1 MNIKN
6 RITLFSTV
14 WLLIILLITN
24 SGIYLLFQKNLHDNA
39 LESSE
44 TRMESLTEAVK
55 TSSET
60 KMNMTQLL
68 RAYLPADSMIRI
80 ITGDNRVVATSS
92 RITDDDKLE
101 EIKPIYRPNQY
112 SDVKKLDG
120 MVYTVSQHPVI
131 WTDGE
136 VVSLQLIEEESSI
149 PNTLQ
154 ILRIVLTIAT
164 LLILIPSYMGGRFLS
179 KLILVPISNLTRT
192 MEENQKRGT
201 YKRIMIN
208 KKSNDELNKMART
221 FNHMMDLLENN
232 YKKQEQFVSDASH
245 ELRTPLTVIESYAKM
260 LKRWGG
266 SRPEIL
272 EEAVEAIHSESLRM
286 KELTQ
291 QMLVL
296 ARDESQV
303 DLQLQQTELVKMAKN
318 AAKNLNKAYERKIR
332 VQSNIDEIHI
342 ECDSLKLKQV
352 LIILLDNAI
361 KYSSEAI
368 EVELTKQGNSVRI
381 SVTDYGI
388 GIPKENLDK
397 VYDRF
402 FRVDQARSRD
412 TGGAGLGLSIAKQI
426 VSAHQGKLH
435 LVSEEGKG
443 TTFTMEI
450 PVKQS

>member
-14 WLLIILLITN
+14 WLLIILLVTN

-39 LESSE
+39 LEGTE

-55 TSSET
+55 TSTET

-80 ITGDNRVVATSS
+80 ITGDNSVAATSS
-92 RITDDDKLE
+92 RITDDDKLQD
-101 EIKPIYRPNQY
+101 IKPIYRSNQY

-136 VVSLQLIEEESSI
+136 VVSLQLIEKESSI

-154 ILRIVLTIAT
+154 ILRIVLIIAT
-164 LLILIPSYMGGRFLS
+164 LLILIPSYIGGRFLS
-179 KLILVPISNLTRT
+179 RLILVPISNLTRT

-201 YKRIMIN
+201 YKRITIN

-272 EEAVEAIHSESLRM
+272 EEAVEAIHSESIRM

-291 QMLVL
+291 QMLIL

-303 DLQLQQTELVKMAKN
+303 DLQLEQSDLVEMAKN
-318 AAKNLNKAYERKIR
+318 AAKNMNKAYDRDIH
-332 VQSNIDEIHI
+332 VHSNLDEIHS
-342 ECDSLKLKQV
+342 ECDSLKIKQV

-361 KYSSEAI
+361 KYSSGAI
-368 EVELTKQGNSVRI
+368 NVEITKQGNSVRF

-388 GIPKENLDK
+388 GRHSKEK
-397 VYDRF
+397 
-402 FRVDQARSRD
+402 SRKS
-412 TGGAGLGLSIAKQI
+412 L
-426 VSAHQGKLH
+426 
-435 LVSEEGKG
+435 
-443 TTFTMEI
+443 
-450 PVKQS
+450 

>member
-14 WLLIILLITN
+14 WLLIILLVTN

-39 LESSE
+39 LEGTE

-55 TSSET
+55 TSTET

-80 ITGDNRVVATSS
+80 ITSNNRVVATSS
-92 RITDDDKLE
+92 RITDDDMLQ
-101 EIKPIYRPNQY
+101 EIKPIFRTNQY
-112 SDVKKLDG
+112 SEVKTLDG

-136 VVSLQLIEEESSI
+136 VVALQLIEKEASI

-154 ILRIVLTIAT
+154 ILRIVLIIAT
-164 LLILIPSYMGGRFLS
+164 LLILIPSYIGGRFLS
-179 KLILVPISNLTRT
+179 RLILVPISNLTRT
-192 MEENQKRGT
+192 MEENQRLGT
-201 YKRIMIN
+201 YKRITIN

-266 SRPEIL
+266 NRPEIL
-272 EEAVEAIHSESLRM
+272 EEAVEAIHSESIRM

-291 QMLVL
+291 QMLIL

-303 DLQLQQTELVKMAKN
+303 DLQLEQSDLVEMAKN
-318 AAKNLNKAYERKIR
+318 AAKNMTKAYDRDIQ
-332 VQSNIDEIHI
+332 VHSNLDEIHVK
-342 ECDSLKLKQV
+342 CDSLKVKQV

-361 KYSSEAI
+361 KYSSGGI
-368 EVELTKQGNSVRI
+368 KVELTKKDNSVRF

-388 GIPKENLDK
+388 GIPKESLDK

-402 FRVDQARSRD
+402 FRVDQARSRE

-435 LVSEEGKG
+435 LESEESKG
-443 TTFTMEI
+443 TTVTMEI
-450 PVKQS
+450 PLNQN

>member
-14 WLLIILLITN
+14 WLLIILLVTN

-39 LESSE
+39 LEGTE

-55 TSSET
+55 TSTET

-68 RAYLPADSMIRI
+68 RAYLPGDSMIRI
-80 ITGDNRVVATSS
+80 ITGDNRVAATSS
-92 RITDDDKLE
+92 RITDDDKVQ
-101 EIKPIYRPNQY
+101 EIKPTYRPNQY
-112 SDVKKLDG
+112 SEVKTLNG

-136 VVSLQLIEEESSI
+136 VVSLQLIEKESSI

-154 ILRIVLTIAT
+154 ILRIVLIIAT

-179 KLILVPISNLTRT
+179 RLILVPISNLTKT
-192 MEENQKRGT
+192 MEENQRRGT
-201 YKRIMIN
+201 YKRITIN
-208 KKSNDELNKMART
+208 KKSSDELNKMART

-260 LKRWGG
+260 LKRWGS

-272 EEAVEAIHSESLRM
+272 EEAVEAIHSESIRM

-291 QMLVL
+291 QMLIL

-303 DLQLQQTELVKMAKN
+303 DLQLEQSDLVEMAKN
-318 AAKNLNKAYERKIR
+318 AAKNMNKAYDRDIQ
-332 VQSNIDEIHI
+332 VHSNLVEIHV
-342 ECDSLKLKQV
+342 ECDSLKIKQV

-361 KYSSEAI
+361 KYSSAAI
-368 EVELTKQGNSVRI
+368 NVELTKQGNSVRF

-388 GIPKENLDK
+388 GITKENLDK

-426 VSAHQGKLH
+426 VSAHQGKLY
-435 LVSEEGKG
+435 LESEEGKG
-443 TTFTMEI
+443 TTVTLEI

>member
-14 WLLIILLITN
+14 WLLIILLVTN

-39 LESSE
+39 LEGTE

-55 TSSET
+55 TSTET

-68 RAYLPADSMIRI
+68 RAYLPGDSMIRI
-80 ITGDNRVVATSS
+80 ITVDNRVAATSS
-92 RITDDDKLE
+92 RITEDDMLH
-101 EIKPIYRPNQY
+101 EIKPIFRTNQY
-112 SDVKKLDG
+112 SEIKTLDG

-136 VVSLQLIEEESSI
+136 VVSLQLIEKESSI

-154 ILRIVLTIAT
+154 ILRIVLIIAT

-179 KLILVPISNLTRT
+179 RLILVPISNLTKT
-192 MEENQKRGT
+192 MEENQRRGT
-201 YKRIMIN
+201 YKRITIN

-232 YKKQEQFVSDASH
+232 YKKQEQLVSDASH

-266 SRPEIL
+266 NRPEIL
-272 EEAVEAIHSESLRM
+272 EEAVEAIHSESIRM

-291 QMLVL
+291 QMLIL

-303 DLQLQQTELVKMAKN
+303 DLQLEQSDLVEMAKN
-318 AAKNLNKAYERKIR
+318 AAKNMNKAYDRDIQVHSNLDKIH
-332 VQSNIDEIHI
+332 V
-342 ECDSLKLKQV
+342 ECDLLKIKQV

-361 KYSSEAI
+361 KYSSAAI
-368 EVELTKQGNSVRI
+368 NVELTKQGNSVRF

-443 TTFTMEI
+443 TTVTMEI

>member
-39 LESSE
+39 LEGTE

-68 RAYLPADSMIRI
+68 RAYLPADSMVRI
-80 ITGDNRVVATSS
+80 ITESNSVAATSS
-92 RITDDDKLE
+92 RITDDDKLDD
-101 EIKPIYRPNQY
+101 IKPTYRPNQF
-112 SDVKKLDG
+112 SEVKNIDG
-120 MVYTVSQHPVI
+120 MIYTVAQHPVI
-131 WTDGE
+131 WADGE
-136 VVSLQLIEEESSI
+136 VVSLQLIEKESSI
-149 PNTLQ
+149 PNSLQ
-154 ILRIVLTIAT
+154 ILRIVLIIAT
-164 LLILIPSYMGGRFLS
+164 LLILIPSYLGGRFLS
-179 KLILVPISNLTRT
+179 KLILVPISHLTRT
-192 MEENQKRGT
+192 MEENQRLGT
-201 YKRIMIN
+201 YKRITIN
-208 KKSNDELNKMART
+208 KKSNDELNNMART
-221 FNHMMDLLENN
+221 FNRMMDLLENN

-272 EEAVEAIHSESLRM
+272 EEAVEAIHSESIRM

-291 QMLVL
+291 QMLIL

-303 DLQLQQTELVKMAKN
+303 NLQLEQSNLVVMAKN
-318 AAKNLNKAYERKIR
+318 AAKNMNKAYDRNIQ
-332 VQSNIDEIHI
+332 VHSNLEDIHV
-342 ECDSLKLKQV
+342 ECDSLKIKQV

-368 EVELTKQGNSVRI
+368 KVELTKQGNSVRL
-381 SVTDYGI
+381 SVSDNGI
-388 GIPKENLDK
+388 GISKENLDK

-412 TGGAGLGLSIAKQI
+412 KGGAGLGLSIAKQI
-426 VSAHQGKLH
+426 VSAHQGKID
-435 LVSEEGKG
+435 LVSEEEKG
-443 TTFTMEI
+443 TTVTMEI